1 MLALYGSHCV
11 PHPCLAC
18 PLTLKFP
25 HPLPA
30 AAPPGIAIW
39 KCQTAIALTQASF
52 VIGSVFLKS
61 SLKYVDEDKGEAFSP
76 IVYALAREAC
86 AGPILLLLSWIMAG
100 GCRQLCAWLLLAAR
114 PEASQEIGRLLC
126 TTVTH
131 FESTTAAAVPAAH
144 PSTLCPRACLPAL
157 PQPQGTR
164 TPSARICGGC
174 CSWAALCSF
183 RSCSTSWASNCR
195 GWW

>member
-1 MLALYGSHCV
+1 
-11 PHPCLAC
+11 
-18 PLTLKFP
+18 
-25 HPLPA
+25 LP
-30 AAPPGIAIW
+30 APPGIAIW

-131 FESTTAAAVPAAH
+131 FESTTAAAAAWAAVAATATAAAA
-144 PSTLCPRACLPAL
+144 P
-157 PQPQGTR
+157 GTC
-164 TPSARICGGC
+164 SYS
-174 CSWAALCSF
+174 SWA
-183 RSCSTSWASNCR
+183 T
-195 GWW
+195 